1 MKTLFGDDDGTAIA
15 TKLAVSFIV
24 PGHPMSFQTTRQG
37 VAKNTGKRWLFD
49 PTEYKA
55 YKEAIQQRAWDAVKR
70 DPHWRLIDA
79 PIQLRIVAIFSR
91 PKKLQHDPR
100 ERIPKGTKP
109 DNSNLQKA
117 VEDGC
122 NRIVWTDDARVAI
135 NITEK
140 YFGRWLE
147 PESLLVEVKEIE

>member
-1 MKTLFGDDDGTAIA
+1 MKTLFGEDE
-15 TKLAVSFIV
+15 AVVVAKRAVTFIV

-37 VAKNTGKRWLFD
+37 FAKNTGKRWVFD

-55 YKEAIQQRAWDAVKR
+55 YKEAIQARAWDAVR
-70 DPHWRLIDA
+70 TIPHWTLIDRA
-79 PIQLRIVAIFSR
+79 IQLRIVAVFLR
-91 PKKLQHDPR
+91 PKKYARDPR
-100 ERIPKGTKP
+100 PRILKDTKP

-135 NITEK
+135 SITEK
-140 YFGRWLE
+140 WYGAPGE
-147 PESLLVEVKEIE
+147 PECLQVEVKEIG